1 MTGIFYSLAFLFG
14 RVLFSLVFYY
24 SAFYKIIHFN
34 EAVSLFESQGINF
47 APILVIA
54 AIVVE
59 ALGATLFLA
68 YSRIRLASLLLLCV
82 WVPMTLIQFPFW
94 TYSLYSS
101 AMRQF
106 LYHAGLIGSLF
117 LLISQGKGQAN
128 G

>member
-14 RVLFSLVFYY
+14 RVLFSIVFFY
-24 SAFYKIIHFN
+24 SAFYKIINFN

-106 LYHAGLIGSLF
+106 LYHSGLIGSLF
-117 LLISQGKGQAN
+117 LLISQGKGQTN